1 MIRPSASALDL
12 DSHSTLDSHSAL
24 DWHSYRIEHDHT
36 ALRTTFITRQE
47 ALDQHEVGLAAR
59 QERIERTD
67 GRVREMQRAVGCREE
82 AVGRHEEAVGR
93 REKEVE
99 EREKAVKRRKREV

>member
-1 MIRPSASALDL
+1 MV
-12 DSHSTLDSHSAL
+12 SHSAL
-24 DWHSYRIEHDHT
+24 DWHSHRTGHDHT

-47 ALDQHEVGLAAR
+47 ALDQHELGLAVR

-67 GRVREMQRAVGCREE
+67 GSVREVQRAVEYREE

-99 EREKAVKRRKREV
+99 EREMAVERREREI